1 MQADG
6 IFREIVRY
14 YGVTR
19 RRRTRSAVCGWLTR
33 ATMQPNGYG
42 SGQRLNASHLV
53 ESELEHLEWAMR
65 QPTMHLLN
73 ARYWQRRVLEVK
85 CGYELTAQQGLRIER
100 MLKQLA
106 NLPG

>member
-1 MQADG
+1 MEFLAGSFVITVSHDAG
-6 IFREIVRY
+6 AYE
-14 YGVTR
+14 
-19 RRRTRSAVCGWLTR
+19 SAGRGWLTR

-42 SGQRLNASHLV
+42 SGQRLNASHVV

-65 QPTMHLLN
+65 QPMVRLLN

-85 CGYELTAQQGLRIER
+85 CGYELTAQQGVRIER

-106 NLPG
+106 SRPG